1 MITTEETDTEMREMT
16 TKDETETDPIPTKIA
31 KRNTMT
37 TLEKVGTETSDG
49 KALYDTMW
57 RVDIFLMFVRQK

>member
-37 TLEKVGTETSDG
+37 TLEKVGTETSDMMVERLFMILCG
-49 KALYDTMW
+49 EL
-57 RVDIFLMFVRQK
+57 IFF